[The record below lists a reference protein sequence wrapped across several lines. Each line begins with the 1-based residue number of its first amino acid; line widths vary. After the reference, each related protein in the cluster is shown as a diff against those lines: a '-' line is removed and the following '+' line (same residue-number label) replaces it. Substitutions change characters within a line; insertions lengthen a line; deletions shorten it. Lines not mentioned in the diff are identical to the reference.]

1 MRIDDEEYLT
11 RSWTDWSRLAER
23 DFRKG
28 FEDGLACNTHAWNA
42 SDAYKSGY
50 GDGYWLA
57 QCRDAAS
64 LAGEVGVTYEEMAKG
79 A

>member
-1 MRIDDEEYLT
+1 MQIDDEEYLT
-11 RSWTDWSRLAER
+11 RSGTDWSRLAER

-42 SDAYKSGY
+42 SEAYKSGY